1 MREVVRRTM
10 NKAFYNSAA
19 WRRKRAYILR
29 RDRYL
34 CQECLKYG
42 KNIDAKIVHHIQEI
56 EDEPQLKLSNNNLV
70 SVCASCH
77 NKIHPEKGGH
87 KIHC

>member
-1 MREVVRRTM
+1 M